1 VRGAA
6 LNRRRPEPETEV
18 ALPATTTTTTN
29 HIFNNTPAAW
39 HSRITSEHA
48 AYLIIHTHTFDLKFG
63 WGHGPFCSAQL
74 SDFQFPPS
82 HAIISHIIQPT
93 ISLCRRHISQRSN
106 YCLMRNRGPI
116 VRIAGERHR
125 VTSIDSKC
133 DINLEKYNP
142 TITIVLYCTG
152 LDFPGPGPNFLK

>member
-1 VRGAA
+1 MSERENRG
-6 LNRRRPEPETEV
+6 RRRVDLDMSLRDEV
-18 ALPATTTTTTN
+18 A
-29 HIFNNTPAAW
+29 
-39 HSRITSEHA
+39 
-48 AYLIIHTHTFDLKFG
+48 
-63 WGHGPFCSAQL
+63 
-74 SDFQFPPS
+74 
-82 HAIISHIIQPT
+82 AIEAMVKRFVNGDVFVQPT